1 MTKDDKDKINRQL
14 TQIRNVTILMRSA
27 FKPIG
32 QHMIDAHCD
41 ENEAIDRKEKAYDF
55 LKKYGITY
63 LEDAEKIIRDITEKE
78 YNDTNNIV
86 NNILAIGNKL

>member
-1 MTKDDKDKINRQL
+1 MTKEDKDKINKQL
-14 TQIRNVTILMRSA
+14 TQIRNVTILMKSLFRSL
-27 FKPIG
+27 
-32 QHMIDAHCD
+32 QEHMRDFNCD

-63 LEDAEKIIRDITEKE
+63 LEDAEKIIREITDKE
-78 YNDTNNIV
+78 YNNTNNIV